1 MRKVIFSVQ
10 RRCDHHVG
18 KTAYKKVRLFKL
30 IIERLLVMLKKPQ
43 TKKSL
48 EQLILENKEDLMKDK
63 DELDKIERRIEEK
76 YINN

>member
-1 MRKVIFSVQ
+1 
-10 RRCDHHVG
+10 
-18 KTAYKKVRLFKL
+18 
-30 IIERLLVMLKKPQ
+30 MLKKPQ